1 MGVMSRVDQEERM
14 QSLRQWRAARLL
26 SSKTLAAH
34 TGVSNK
40 TILDIENGKRTPT
53 FRTIQTLSNAL
64 GVEPQ
69 EVNEFADAIAK
80 RSQMR
85 DSSNK
90 E

>member
-1 MGVMSRVDQEERM
+1 M

-26 SSKTLAAH
+26 SSKGLAAK

-40 TILDIENGKRTPT
+40 TILDIENGKRMPT

-64 GVEPQ
+64 EVDPQ
-69 EVNEFADAIAK
+69 EVSEFADAIEK
-80 RSQMR
+80 RSQTR
-85 DSSNK
+85 NSSTK